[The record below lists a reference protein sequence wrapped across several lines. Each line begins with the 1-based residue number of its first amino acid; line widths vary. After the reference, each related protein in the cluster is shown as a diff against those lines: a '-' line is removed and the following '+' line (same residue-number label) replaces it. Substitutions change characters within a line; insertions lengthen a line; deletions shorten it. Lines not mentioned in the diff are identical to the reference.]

1 MQPLSSEF
9 KEFIGKQLPGL
20 APSLIEALE
29 TTPPSVSIRLNPR
42 KTHGQNIGIAS
53 GAVTVPWCGHGLYL
67 PERPDFTH
75 DPAMHQGIY
84 YVQDA
89 SSMITSHV
97 VAHLVRLLD
106 NNKTRPGESAIR
118 YLDACA
124 APGGKTTAAIDSL
137 PDGSFVVANE
147 FDFRRAEILKENIMK
162 WGYPHI
168 AVTRGD
174 TARFRNLP
182 GWFDIVAADVPCSG
196 EGMMRKDETAR
207 SQWNTG
213 LVAECAERQREILGN
228 LWAALRPGGYL
239 VYSTCTFN
247 TTENEE
253 NIAWLTQTSG
263 AIPVSIPLP
272 ASAEGIIIS
281 PTGGMRFIPGRIH
294 GEGLFM
300 AVLQKPGS
308 QQAGITP
315 AITKKQR
322 KATTNRT
329 GKNNPLS
336 NIPPAATSKC
346 ARWVDGDF
354 PVQCNGETLYAI
366 HDADTPLLQALQQH
380 LDIIHQGIGIGTVK
394 GRSVIPSQG
403 LALSLALKQDAFPSA
418 EADLPTALAYL
429 RRESLPGFDAPRG
442 HLLLTH
448 NGHPLGFVNHLG
460 NRSNNLYPANWRILH

>member
-1 MQPLSSEF
+1 M
-9 KEFIGKQLPGL
+9 
-20 APSLIEALE
+20 
-29 TTPPSVSIRLNPR
+29 
-42 KTHGQNIGIAS
+42 
-53 GAVTVPWCGHGLYL
+53 
-67 PERPDFTH
+67 
-75 DPAMHQGIY
+75 
-84 YVQDA
+84 
-89 SSMITSHV
+89 
-97 VAHLVRLLD
+97 
-106 NNKTRPGESAIR
+106 
-118 YLDACA
+118 
-124 APGGKTTAAIDSL
+124 
-137 PDGSFVVANE
+137 
-147 FDFRRAEILKENIMK
+147 
-162 WGYPHI
+162 
-168 AVTRGD
+168 
-174 TARFRNLP
+174 
-182 GWFDIVAADVPCSG
+182 
-196 EGMMRKDETAR
+196 
-207 SQWNTG
+207 
-213 LVAECAERQREILGN
+213 AECAERQREILGN

-336 NIPPAATSKC
+336 NIPPAATSQC

>member
-1 MQPLSSEF
+1 
-9 KEFIGKQLPGL
+9 
-20 APSLIEALE
+20 
-29 TTPPSVSIRLNPR
+29 
-42 KTHGQNIGIAS
+42 
-53 GAVTVPWCGHGLYL
+53 
-67 PERPDFTH
+67 
-75 DPAMHQGIY
+75 
-84 YVQDA
+84 
-89 SSMITSHV
+89 
-97 VAHLVRLLD
+97 
-106 NNKTRPGESAIR
+106 
-118 YLDACA
+118 
-124 APGGKTTAAIDSL
+124 
-137 PDGSFVVANE
+137 
-147 FDFRRAEILKENIMK
+147 
-162 WGYPHI
+162 
-168 AVTRGD
+168 
-174 TARFRNLP
+174 
-182 GWFDIVAADVPCSG
+182 
-196 EGMMRKDETAR
+196 MMRKDETAR

-213 LVAECAERQREILGN
+213 LVAECAARQREILGN

-253 NIAWLTQTSG
+253 NITWLTQTSG

-308 QQAGITP
+308 QQADITP

-336 NIPPAATSKC
+336 NIPPAATSQC

-380 LDIIHQGIGIGTVK
+380 LDIIPQGIGIGTVK

>member
-174 TARFRNLP
+174 TARFRN
-182 GWFDIVAADVPCSG
+182 
-196 EGMMRKDETAR
+196 R
-207 SQWNTG
+207 
-213 LVAECAERQREILGN
+213 
-228 LWAALRPGGYL
+228 
-239 VYSTCTFN
+239 
-247 TTENEE
+247 
-253 NIAWLTQTSG
+253 
-263 AIPVSIPLP
+263 
-272 ASAEGIIIS
+272 
-281 PTGGMRFIPGRIH
+281 
-294 GEGLFM
+294 
-300 AVLQKPGS
+300 
-308 QQAGITP
+308 
-315 AITKKQR
+315 
-322 KATTNRT
+322 
-329 GKNNPLS
+329 
-336 NIPPAATSKC
+336 
-346 ARWVDGDF
+346 
-354 PVQCNGETLYAI
+354 
-366 HDADTPLLQALQQH
+366 
-380 LDIIHQGIGIGTVK
+380 
-394 GRSVIPSQG
+394 
-403 LALSLALKQDAFPSA
+403 
-418 EADLPTALAYL
+418 
-429 RRESLPGFDAPRG
+429 
-442 HLLLTH
+442 
-448 NGHPLGFVNHLG
+448 
-460 NRSNNLYPANWRILH
+460 